1 MGDFF
6 LHLMCFN
13 GRIQNRKYL
22 SFILHHN
29 VPLFKILVIS
39 MFNHRISTWLQTF
52 RPTVFCTRC
61 EIEMQMMGVR
71 YSESKRWFLISVFQD
86 TQQTLTQM
94 FSTRLNRSAENMQL
108 NFALESL
115 WFRHIHE
122 RTRVFSQQLSVIQ
135 FIKSHVPV
143 FGLWRV
149 SEESRSVFTAQLV
162 IYFLWMYSL
171 LVSFTTCG
179 AINYH
184 GILL

>member
-1 MGDFF
+1 MGEFF

-108 NFALESL
+108 NFALELL

-122 RTRVFSQQLSVIQ
+122 RTCVFSQQLSVHKKPCACIWPL
-135 FIKSHVPV
+135 KSFRRVKISV
-143 FGLWRV
+143 ISAIGNLFSVNLFSFGL
-149 SEESRSVFTAQLV
+149 
-162 IYFLWMYSL
+162 IYYLWCY
-171 LVSFTTCG
+171 
-179 AINYH
+179 
-184 GILL
+184 